1 MKATRRTGNRR
12 SAAGR
17 RETTAVRAA
26 PTIVEA
32 VKLAA
37 SYLDGHGIEP
47 SRLNAELL
55 LAWILGCTRLD
66 LYLRFDERL
75 DDGARDRYRE
85 ALKRRACHCPL
96 QYITGEVEF
105 YSLSFAVREG
115 VFVPRPETEL
125 LIERVEQLLSG
136 GQPVH
141 FVEMGVGTA
150 AIAATLAVRHPYWHG
165 VAFDISPAAAR
176 LARENAT
183 ALGVSDRLGIC
194 VADGFGAFGSRRKFD
209 LLVAN
214 PPYIPTDL
222 IDGLE
227 EEISRYEVRAALDG
241 GPDGLRF
248 YPALVRAGGTLLRGG
263 GMIAV
268 EIGDG
273 QAAPVGE
280 MLRVAG
286 YGRIEMMRDYN
297 GRERVMTAFG
307 PHPGVE
313 GDDG

>member
-1 MKATRRTGNRR
+1 MEIIRRTGNRR
-12 SAAGR
+12 PAAGG
-17 RETTAVRAA
+17 REAPAVRGA

-37 SYLDGHGIEP
+37 SYLGRHGIES

-66 LYLRFDERL
+66 LYLRFDDSL

-85 ALKRRACHCPL
+85 ALKRRARRYPL
-96 QYITGEVEF
+96 QYITGEVLF

-125 LIERVEQLLSG
+125 LVERVEKLLCG
-136 GQPVH
+136 EHDVH
-141 FVEMGVGTA
+141 FIEMGVGTA
-150 AIAATLAVRHPYWHG
+150 AISATLAVRHPTWRG
-165 VAFDISPAAAR
+165 VAFDISPEAAR
-176 LARENAT
+176 LARENA
-183 ALGVSDRLGIC
+183 ASLGVSDRLGIC
-194 VADGFGAFGSRRKFD
+194 VADGFGTFDSRRTFD
-209 LLVAN
+209 LLIAN

-227 EEISRYEVRAALDG
+227 EEVSRYEVRAALDG

-248 YPALVRAGGTLLRGG
+248 YPALVDAGAASLRGG

-280 MLRVAG
+280 MLGAAG
-286 YGRIEMMRDYN
+286 YGRIEMKRDYN
-297 GRERVMTAFG
+297 GRERVITAFR
-307 PHPGVE
+307 PLPGGE
-313 GDDG
+313 DDDG

>member
-1 MKATRRTGNRR
+1 MKPTRQTGSRHT
-12 SAAGR
+12 AAGR
-17 RETTAVRAA
+17 REAAADCGA

-37 SYLDGHGIEP
+37 SYLGQNGIEQ

-55 LAWILGCTRLD
+55 LAWVLECTRLD

-75 DDGARDRYRE
+75 GDGAREEYRE
-85 ALKRRACHCPL
+85 ALKKRARHYPL

-105 YSLSFAVREG
+105 YSLSFSVREG
-115 VFVPRPETEL
+115 VCVPRPETEL
-125 LIERVEQLLSG
+125 LIERVGELLPG
-136 GQPVH
+136 GETVR

-150 AIAATLAVRHPYWHG
+150 VIAATLAVRHPGWRG
-165 VAFDISPAAAR
+165 VAFDISPTAAW
-176 LARENAT
+176 LARENA
-183 ALGVSDRLGIC
+183 ASLGVSDRLGIC
-194 VADGFGAFGSRRKFD
+194 VADGFDAFDARRMFD

-222 IDGLE
+222 IDGLQ

-248 YPALVRAGGTLLRGG
+248 YPALIEAGAALLRGG
-263 GMIAV
+263 GLIAV

-273 QAAPVGE
+273 QASAVGE
-280 MLRVAG
+280 MLESAG
-286 YGRIEMMRDYN
+286 YERIEMKRDYN
-297 GRERVMTAFG
+297 GRERVMTAFR
-307 PHPGVE
+307 PHAGGE
-313 GDDG
+313 ASDG